1 MQAGINLEFARS
13 EGLSLDEALGKAAAV
28 GYRDVEPYVYSRVCV
43 PINSH
48 LLLESVTPYHHVN
61 IDDVDAARLNR
72 LRKDLGLQFS
82 ALDAHTALLLPQVG
96 VPYVR
101 RAIEFAAEVEAP
113 VVMSDEGPVPEEWM
127 SLGQG
132 FDILCV
138 SLEAIL
144 PYARSHG
151 VQFALELHNALTARP
166 DMLHTLLARFGKD
179 GLGVNFDTGNSFL
192 AGNDPVDYLRG
203 VAESVVH
210 VHVKDI
216 PASQLGERGKV
227 TGTRVGVAAGDG
239 VVDLPGVV
247 GVLAAA
253 GYQGVLSVECD
264 TLDQATRS
272 LPYLRRLFAQAPTA
286 GSP

>member
-1 MQAGINLEFARS
+1 MQAGVNLEFARS
-13 EGLSLDEALGKAAAV
+13 EGLGLDAAMANAAEA
-28 GYRDVEPYVYSRVCV
+28 GYRYVEPYAYSRVCLPV
-43 PINSH
+43 NSH
-48 LLLESVTPYHHVN
+48 FVLESVTPYNHVN
-61 IDDVDAARLNR
+61 VDEADAARLNR

-101 RAIEFAAEVEAP
+101 RVIEFAAEVEAP
-113 VVMSDEGPVPEEWM
+113 VVMSDEGPLPEQWM

-151 VQFALELHNALTARP
+151 VRFALELHNALTARP
-166 DMLHTLLARFGKD
+166 DMLHKLLARFGKD
-179 GLGVNFDTGNSFL
+179 ALSVNFDTGNSFL

-203 VAESVVH
+203 VAESVIH

-216 PASQLGERGKV
+216 PAWQLPDRGKV

-247 GVLAAA
+247 GVLAAV
-253 GYQGVLSVECD
+253 GYQGVLSMECD
-264 TLDQATRS
+264 TLDQARRS
-272 LPYLRRLFAQAPTA
+272 LPYLRRLFAQ
-286 GSP
+286 GSPRGLP

>member
-1 MQAGINLEFARS
+1 MHLGINLECARS
-13 EGLSLDEALGKAAAV
+13 GGLTLDAAMAKAAEA
-28 GYRDVEPYVYSRVCV
+28 GYRYVEPYVYSRVCV
-43 PINSH
+43 PVNSH
-48 LLLESVTPYHHVN
+48 LVLESVTPYHHVN
-61 IDDVDAARLNR
+61 IDEVDTSRLNR
-72 LRKDLGLQFS
+72 LRRDLGLRFS
-82 ALDAHTALLLPQVG
+82 ALDAHCALLLPQLG

-101 RAIEFAAEVEAP
+101 RAVEFAAEVEAP

-127 SLGQG
+127 SLAQG

-166 DMLHTLLARFGKD
+166 DMLQKLLVRFGND

-192 AGNDPVDYLRG
+192 AGNDPVEYLRG
-203 VAESVVH
+203 VAGRVVH
-210 VHVKDI
+210 VHIKDI
-216 PASQLGERGKV
+216 PPSQLPQRGKV

-253 GYQGVLSVECD
+253 GYEGVLSVECD
-264 TLDQATRS
+264 TPAQASAS
-272 LPYLRRLFAQAPTA
+272 LPYLPRILSQSCARP
-286 GSP
+286 